1 MTTPTL
7 SSMEN
12 LFGVRLRQARERRGL
27 SMRDLQS
34 RMPEGISV
42 AAISK
47 YEKGQM
53 KPTLRMVEALSMALE
68 MPEDFFRRPLK
79 AKLDGLKF
87 RCKSSLLA
95 KDESRVKGEA
105 EDFFERYV
113 ELEDLLGMTEKFQNP
128 LEGVK
133 IGGLGDVET
142 AVEQV
147 RAEWRLGEAPIQS
160 VVALLEERHLMVHL
174 ADAPE
179 AFDGF
184 AGKAGQRDVI
194 ALNRN
199 FPVDRIRFSA
209 MHELGHILLD
219 AAIADRPER
228 EQETICHRFAGAML
242 LPLGRFL
249 DLFGQHRKHV
259 DLQELTQVKEMFG
272 VSCAAQLKR
281 AEGLGLM
288 AAGTMQR
295 VWIEWSHRG
304 FRKNDP
310 GSCHFVEEPMRFTLL
325 LKQAVAE
332 NRISQGKAAMLAGK
346 PLQEF
351 QNTLVILP

>member
-1 MTTPTL
+1 
-7 SSMEN
+7 
-12 LFGVRLRQARERRGL
+12 
-27 SMRDLQS
+27 
-34 RMPEGISV
+34 
-42 AAISK
+42 
-47 YEKGQM
+47 
-53 KPTLRMVEALSMALE
+53 MALE

-95 KDESRVKGEA
+95 KDENRVKGEA

-128 LEGVK
+128 LEGVQV
-133 IGGLGDVET
+133 GGPADVES
-142 AVEQV
+142 AVERV

-174 ADAPE
+174 ADAPGT
-179 AFDGF
+179 FDGF

-219 AAIADRPER
+219 ASITHLPER

-249 DLFGQHRKHV
+249 DLFGGHRKHV
-259 DLQELTQVKEMFG
+259 DLQELKQVKEMFG

-281 AEGLGLM
+281 RCPSLITHTVPSRCHECSFGGL
-288 AAGTMQR
+288 
-295 VWIEWSHRG
+295 S
-304 FRKNDP
+304 
-310 GSCHFVEEPMRFTLL
+310 
-325 LKQAVAE
+325 
-332 NRISQGKAAMLAGK
+332 
-346 PLQEF
+346 
-351 QNTLVILP
+351 

>member
-1 MTTPTL
+1 MTTETM

-12 LFGVRLRQARERRGL
+12 LFGLRLRQARMRRGL
-27 SMRDLQS
+27 SMRDLTG
-34 RMPEGISV
+34 RMPGGISA

-47 YEKGQM
+47 YEQGKM
-53 KPTLRMVEALSMALE
+53 KPTLRVVEALCMALE
-68 MPEDFFRRPLK
+68 VPEDFFRRPLK

-113 ELEDLLGMTEKFQNP
+113 ELEDLLGLTENFENP
-128 LEGVK
+128 LADIEITGP
-133 IGGLGDVET
+133 GDVES
-142 AVEQV
+142 AVERV
-147 RAEWRLGEAPIQS
+147 RAAWRLGEAPIQS
-160 VVALLEERHLMVHL
+160 VVALLEERHLMVYL

-184 AGKAGQRDVI
+184 AGKAAQRDVI

-219 AAIADRPER
+219 AAITHLPEK
-228 EQETICHRFAGAML
+228 EQETLCHRFAGAML
-242 LPLGRFL
+242 LPSARFL
-249 DLFGQHRKHV
+249 DLFGRHRKHV
-259 DLQELTQVKEMFG
+259 DLGELIQVKEMFG

-295 VWIEWSHRG
+295 LWIEWSRRG

-310 GSCHFVEEPMRFTLL
+310 GTCHFVEEPSRFNLL
-325 LKQAVAE
+325 LRQAVAE
-332 NRISQGKAAMLAGK
+332 KRLSQGKAAMLAGK

-351 QNTLVILP
+351 QNTLDILP